1 MTPCPLPRPLLAVGL
16 ALLLTACATPTARV
30 PQETVYAV
38 TERMEL
44 IRFKSDRPD
53 VVLERRA
60 LSGLAPGESLR
71 GIDYRVARGVLFAL
85 ADSGRLYTVDTAQ
98 ARLSP
103 VAAAAPQSWPVNGQV
118 TGFDFNPT
126 VDRIRVV
133 SSSAQNLRL
142 HPETNAVV
150 DGDAAQ
156 PGVQPDGALR
166 YVAGDRHAGRTPDI
180 AGVAY
185 TYNKKDEKITTNYA
199 VDRALGALL
208 MQGSAEGTAP
218 VISPNTGQLR
228 TVGLLGTGSLS
239 EAHFDISDVANT
251 ALLAARTTTQAQTR
265 LYLLD
270 LASGKAR
277 DIGRIGGGERL
288 LGLAIEP

>member
-1 MTPCPLPRPLLAVGL
+1 MTPSPLTRPLLVTGL
-16 ALLLTACATPTARV
+16 ALLLTACATPTARA

-53 VVLERRA
+53 AVLERRP
-60 LSGLAPGESLR
+60 LSGLAPGENLR

-98 ARLSP
+98 ARLTP
-103 VAAAAPQSWPVNGQV
+103 VAAAAPQPWPVQGQV
-118 TGFDFNPT
+118 VGFDFNPT

-142 HPETNAVV
+142 HPETNAMV
-150 DGDAAQ
+150 DGNANE
-156 PGVQPDGALR
+156 PGVQLDGTLR
-166 YVAGDRHAGRTPDI
+166 YVVGDRHAGRTPDI

-185 TYNKKDEKITTNYA
+185 TYNKKDEKLTTNYA

-208 MQGSAEGTAP
+208 MQGSAEGMTP
-218 VISPNTGQLR
+218 VVSPNTGQLR
-228 TVGLLGTGSLS
+228 TVGLLGTGALS

-251 ALLAARTTTQAQTR
+251 ALLAARPVGQTQTR
-265 LYLLD
+265 LYQID
-270 LASGKAR
+270 LASGRASE
-277 DIGRIGGGERL
+277 IGRVGNGERL